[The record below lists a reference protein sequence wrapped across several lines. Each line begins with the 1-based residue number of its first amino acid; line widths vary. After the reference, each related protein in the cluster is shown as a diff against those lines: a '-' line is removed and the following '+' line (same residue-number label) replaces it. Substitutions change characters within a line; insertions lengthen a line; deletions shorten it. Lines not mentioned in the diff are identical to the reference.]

1 MLRKLFS
8 VAAMV
13 ALVGCATYR
22 DDLDRSMVH
31 YHANNYDK
39 ALALLEVVEPD
50 LDSLS
55 PSERAQYAYY
65 RGMSHFRLEQRRD
78 ARHWL
83 GRSAAREK
91 ADEGSLSSE
100 ELKRV
105 NDTLTDLNKDRWGGA
120 STEAAETKT
129 CAADTDC
136 EGGQF
141 CDGGVCKKAEKA
153 AAEPA
158 AAPATDPAPAPDKP
172 APDKPAPDKAQD
184 NPTEP

>member
-1 MLRKLFS
+1 MLRKLLS
-8 VAAMV
+8 MAAVV

-31 YHANNYDK
+31 YHANEYDR

-55 PSERAQYAYY
+55 PSQRAQYAYY

-91 ADEGSLSSE
+91 AHEGALSSE

-105 NDTLTDLNKDRWGGA
+105 NDTLGDLNKDRWGGA
-120 STEAAETKT
+120 STEAADTKT
-129 CAADTDC
+129 CATDTDC
-136 EGGQF
+136 SGGEF
-141 CDGGVCKKAEKA
+141 CDNGVCKKADKT

-158 AAPATDPAPAPDKP
+158 ATPAEPPAPAPDKP
-172 APDKPAPDKAQD
+172 SD
-184 NPTEP
+184 NPSEP